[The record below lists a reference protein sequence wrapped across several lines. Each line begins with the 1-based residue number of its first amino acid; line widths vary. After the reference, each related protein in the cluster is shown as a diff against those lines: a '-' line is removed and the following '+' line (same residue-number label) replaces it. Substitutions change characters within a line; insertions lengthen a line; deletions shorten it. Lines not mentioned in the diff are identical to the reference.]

1 MPMKVTV
8 CFNQVKVLVPCGEGD
23 ILVREL
29 IDKAVTR
36 YKKASGKPN
45 DYWVSVRT
53 VRTLNDGGI
62 LDPDDQ
68 LNHVADDREQLIAD
82 FEEQGGPSYPSNG
95 DGASA
100 SSAGTSSPDIFQS
113 ELLSNKNFHHR
124 GYSMDGGNDVVVTD
138 SDISAGSNLTVRRG
152 SEPALNTLED
162 EKPANGHVFNGLS
175 IRKED
180 VSKPREEKKSKEKT
194 AFSGFARDAWRQS
207 LGNTPSMFKWLE
219 AQERQQ
225 EQHQQDKHQQE
236 QHQQDKHKQEQHRQD
251 KHQQMERK
259 EPLGGSSVEPENS
272 PKMRMGRLLPKTP
285 TPLTLSEQNVSNDTE
300 MVVTLKNDGSPLG
313 IHVVPD
319 FDNEGRETG
328 LLIQSIEPGGRISRD
343 GRITAE
349 SRIVQINGTNLFQIS
364 FHKAQ
369 EIFRAAMKTPEV
381 VLKVLKAHAH
391 PLSKRPPPTLPK
403 PLGRHAPI
411 KPSPLTLSQNKQD
424 NDLWPSSPEKTST
437 PADYMGSVSSEN
449 SEEFSHD
456 SIPLSPI
463 EMSSDKNQGP
473 LKTDFRETS
482 PTKRTP
488 PAIPA
493 RHPST
498 TLSTQKMDTENKG
511 DTESVVKERGIIDP
525 KNTKKIGK
533 QIKIQLTKGPLG
545 LGFSV
550 TTRDNVVGEESP
562 IYIKNILPKGA
573 AVTDGRLKAG
583 DRLLEV
589 NGIEMTG
596 KTQAEAVSILRNTK
610 MGDTV
615 NIVVSRQET
624 EDDRFKVPRELS
636 QTPHDVDPD
645 SLQPAEKAGD
655 DGSLTQMKNKEI
667 LSFNILLNDTGSA
680 GLGVSVKGKTLTTN
694 EGTRDLGIFVK
705 AVIHGGAASK
715 DGRLMVNDQLI
726 EVNNEVLANLPN
738 TEAMERLRKAMQKD
752 EPVPGHIN
760 LKVARKIGAP
770 SPSPFIEGPN
780 MVFSIE
786 NPKGESRTE
795 EEENYS
801 FEMDHSSSREEEND
815 HMENFG
821 NLILNK
827 HSKSPSTFLDRILT
841 GSGLRNE
848 SYNIATGDSFTDGS
862 LIPSPSKPE
871 SEINNNVKREI
882 ILGEL
887 ASHKKKFPPS
897 ALDIPKKHSSQNSES
912 SSSEDLHQQPP
923 PWLQGPD
930 WSRDSG
936 PTTEEDLSPTGNFQR
951 EGFGRQSM
959 SEKRKAHIDPRASE
973 FYQRAK
979 GTKEGGQK
987 GLHAF
992 HSHGSLLSPRGR
1004 LIRVGSAESIASRS
1018 SSHMHY
1024 GRTRQHVHDK
1034 PFSMYRHLPPL
1045 PPVPTVSRFPWRL
1058 AHVHAPPPP
1067 TNLKRFSSLE
1077 NLATTHDLDLSQS
1090 IEDDESS
1097 PPSPHMTR
1105 MTRSR
1110 GCNESFRAAVDR
1122 SYDPV
1127 PPMEPNMET
1136 VEEESSENGS
1146 AFSREQ
1152 NSARSSLSSENTED
1166 SYGKKKGKKGKDKKS
1181 TSGILKGIF
1190 RFGKGRKTPDEHLTK
1205 GEIPVTKVEEDEI
1218 QRREHQEEESKAQTA
1233 EAQRMNRLDQNRGS
1247 FDQPLYSNRRQL
1259 YQQNSVPLPASY
1271 NLGYDSHS
1279 SHHQVVPQA
1288 EQPVILRGDKIQ
1300 QLRIEHQRRHQE
1312 RHGVYPNEE
1321 KEEYYERLLQ
1331 NQEIAQKPGQS
1342 AIYLGEYAGQRSRPQ
1357 SRNQIERPNSRL
1369 AFPEQSNHANYQD
1382 YNEINNYG
1390 NHNHGDI
1397 QSRITP
1403 DYFSQRPPSR
1413 GHNSA
1418 AEQWRY
1424 AEDSELQRNVLPKRT
1439 DMPPTIGYFGNPNMA
1454 YRDPVHSA
1462 MAGKRTVQTL
1472 TQPNSAKV

>member
-8 CFNQVKVLVPCGEGD
+8 CFNQLKVLVPCGEGD

-68 LNHVADDREQLIAD
+68 LNHVVDDREQLLAD

-95 DGASA
+95 DGASG

-138 SDISAGSNLTVRRG
+138 SDLSAGSSLTVRRG

-162 EKPANGHVFNGLS
+162 EKPANGHIFNGLS
-175 IRKED
+175 IKKEED
-180 VSKPREEKKSKEKT
+180 VSKAEEDKKPKEKM
-194 AFSGFARDAWRQS
+194 AFNVFARDACRQS

-225 EQHQQDKHQQE
+225 EQYQKE
-236 QHQQDKHKQEQHRQD
+236 KY
-251 KHQQMERK
+251 QQMERK
-259 EPLGGSSVEPENS
+259 EPLGGSSVEPENL
-272 PKMRMGRLLPKTP
+272 PKLRTGRLLPKTP
-285 TPLTLSEQNVSNDTE
+285 IPPTQSEQNDSNETE

-319 FDNEGRETG
+319 FDNQGRETG

-343 GRITAE
+343 GRIKAE
-349 SRIVQINGTNLFQIS
+349 SRIVQINGTDLFQIS

-381 VLKVLKAHAH
+381 VLKVLKAHV
-391 PLSKRPPPTLPK
+391 PSLSKRPPPTLPK

-411 KPSPLTLSQNKQD
+411 KPSPLTLPTNKID
-424 NDLWPSSPEKTST
+424 NDSWPSSPEKTST
-437 PADYMGSVSSEN
+437 PANYTGSTSSEN
-449 SEEFSHD
+449 SVDVSHD
-456 SIPLSPI
+456 GAPLSPI
-463 EMSSDKNQGP
+463 ELSSDKNQGS
-473 LKTDFRETS
+473 LRTDFRETS
-482 PTKRTP
+482 PTKKMP
-488 PAIPA
+488 PAIPV

-498 TLSTQKMDTENKG
+498 TLSMQKMDTENKG
-511 DTESVVKERGIIDP
+511 DSESVVKERAIIAP
-525 KNTKKIGK
+525 TNTKKIGK
-533 QIKIQLTKGPLG
+533 QIEIQLTKGPLG

-550 TTRDNVVGEESP
+550 TTRDNKVGEDSP

-589 NGIEMTG
+589 NGIAMTG

-610 MGDTV
+610 MGETV

-624 EDDRFKVPRELS
+624 EDDRFKVPREL
-636 QTPHDVDPD
+636 
-645 SLQPAEKAGD
+645 
-655 DGSLTQMKNKEI
+655 KNI
-667 LSFNILLNDTGSA
+667 
-680 GLGVSVKGKTLTTN
+680 
-694 EGTRDLGIFVK
+694 
-705 AVIHGGAASK
+705 
-715 DGRLMVNDQLI
+715 
-726 EVNNEVLANLPN
+726 P
-738 TEAMERLRKAMQKD
+738 
-752 EPVPGHIN
+752 
-760 LKVARKIGAP
+760 
-770 SPSPFIEGPN
+770 
-780 MVFSIE
+780 
-786 NPKGESRTE
+786 
-795 EEENYS
+795 
-801 FEMDHSSSREEEND
+801 
-815 HMENFG
+815 
-821 NLILNK
+821 
-827 HSKSPSTFLDRILT
+827 PST
-841 GSGLRNE
+841 
-848 SYNIATGDSFTDGS
+848 
-862 LIPSPSKPE
+862 
-871 SEINNNVKREI
+871 
-882 ILGEL
+882 
-887 ASHKKKFPPS
+887 
-897 ALDIPKKHSSQNSES
+897 LDIPKKHSSENSQS

-923 PWLQGPD
+923 PWLQGSD
-930 WSRDSG
+930 WSRDPVPS
-936 PTTEEDLSPTGNFQR
+936 TEEDLSPTGTFQR

-959 SEKRKAHIDPRASE
+959 SEKRKAHNDPRASE

-987 GLHAF
+987 
-992 HSHGSLLSPRGR
+992 
-1004 LIRVGSAESIASRS
+1004 
-1018 SSHMHY
+1018 
-1024 GRTRQHVHDK
+1024 
-1034 PFSMYRHLPPL
+1034 
-1045 PPVPTVSRFPWRL
+1045 

-1090 IEDDESS
+1090 VEDDESS

-1105 MTRSR
+1105 MTRGR

-1127 PPMEPNMET
+1127 PPMESSMET
-1136 VEEESSENGS
+1136 DTHGNITQKGRNVEEESSENGS

-1166 SYGKKKGKKGKDKKS
+1166 AYGKKKGKKGKDKKS

-1205 GEIPVTKVEEDEI
+1205 GEVPVTRVEEEETL
-1218 QRREHQEEESKAQTA
+1218 RREQQHRDEESRAQSA
-1233 EAQRMNRLDQNRGS
+1233 EAQRMNRLDQYRGS
-1247 FDQPLYSNRRQL
+1247 FDQPLYPNQRVL
-1259 YQQNSVPLPASY
+1259 YQQHSVPIPTSY
-1271 NLGYDSHS
+1271 NPGYDSHS
-1279 SHHQVVPQA
+1279 SYPQDRPALPLA
-1288 EQPVILRGDKIQ
+1288 EQPVIVRGDKIQ
-1300 QLRIEHQRRHQE
+1300 QLRSEHQRRHQE

-1331 NQEIAQKPGQS
+1331 DQEVAQRFGQS
-1342 AIYLGEYAGQRSRPQ
+1342 AIYSGEYAGQRSRPQ

-1369 AFPEQSNHANYQD
+1369 AFPEQANYANYQD
-1382 YNEINNYG
+1382 YNDINSYG
-1390 NHNHGDI
+1390 NHHQGSI
-1397 QSRITP
+1397 QNRMTP

-1413 GHNSA
+1413 GPNSA
-1418 AEQWRY
+1418 AELWRH
-1424 AEDSELQRNVLPKRT
+1424 AEDSELQKNVLPKRT
-1439 DMPPTIGYFGNPNMA
+1439 DMPHTVGYYGNPNMA

>member
-8 CFNQVKVLVPCGEGD
+8 CFNQLKVLVPCGEGD

-68 LNHVADDREQLIAD
+68 LNHVVDDREQLLAD

-95 DGASA
+95 DGASG

-138 SDISAGSNLTVRRG
+138 SDLSAGSSLTVRRG

-162 EKPANGHVFNGLS
+162 EKPANGHIFNGLS
-175 IRKED
+175 IKKEED
-180 VSKPREEKKSKEKT
+180 VSKAEEDKKPKEKM
-194 AFSGFARDAWRQS
+194 AFNVFARDACRQS

-225 EQHQQDKHQQE
+225 EQYQKE
-236 QHQQDKHKQEQHRQD
+236 KY
-251 KHQQMERK
+251 QQMERK
-259 EPLGGSSVEPENS
+259 EPLGGSSVEPENL
-272 PKMRMGRLLPKTP
+272 PKLRTGRLLPKTP
-285 TPLTLSEQNVSNDTE
+285 IPPTQSEQNDSNETE

-319 FDNEGRETG
+319 FDNQGRETG

-343 GRITAE
+343 GRIKAE
-349 SRIVQINGTNLFQIS
+349 SRIVQINGTDLFQIS

-381 VLKVLKAHAH
+381 VLKVLKAHV
-391 PLSKRPPPTLPK
+391 PSLSKRPPPTLPK

-411 KPSPLTLSQNKQD
+411 KPSPLTLPTNKID
-424 NDLWPSSPEKTST
+424 NDSWPSSPEKTST
-437 PADYMGSVSSEN
+437 PANYTGSTSSEN
-449 SEEFSHD
+449 SVDVSHD
-456 SIPLSPI
+456 GAPLSPI
-463 EMSSDKNQGP
+463 ELSSDKNQGS
-473 LKTDFRETS
+473 LRTDFRETS
-482 PTKRTP
+482 PTKKMP
-488 PAIPA
+488 PAIPV

-498 TLSTQKMDTENKG
+498 TLSMQKMDTENKG
-511 DTESVVKERGIIDP
+511 DSESVVKERAIIAP
-525 KNTKKIGK
+525 TNTKKIGK
-533 QIKIQLTKGPLG
+533 QIEIQLTKGPLG

-550 TTRDNVVGEESP
+550 TTRDNKVGEDSP

-589 NGIEMTG
+589 NGIAMTG

-610 MGDTV
+610 MGETV

-636 QTPHDVDPD
+636 QTDVDPD

-655 DGSLTQMKNKEI
+655 DGSLTQMRNKEI

-680 GLGVSVKGKTLTTN
+680 GLGVSVKGKTLTTD

-715 DGRLMVNDQLI
+715 DGRLMVNDQLL

-760 LKVARKIGAP
+760 LKVARKVGAP
-770 SPSPFIEGPN
+770 SPSPFNEGLS
-780 MVFSIE
+780 MVFSNENQKRENRIE
-786 NPKGESRTE
+786 K
-795 EEENYS
+795 EENYS

-815 HMENFG
+815 QLDSLGNF
-821 NLILNK
+821 ILSK
-827 HSKSPSTFLDRILT
+827 YTKSPSTFIDRALS

-862 LIPSPSKPE
+862 LIPSPSEPQN
-871 SEINNNVKREI
+871 EINNNVKREI
-882 ILGEL
+882 ILDQD
-887 ASHKKKFPPS
+887 ASHKKNIPPS
-897 ALDIPKKHSSQNSES
+897 TLDIPKKHSSENSQS

-923 PWLQGPD
+923 PWLQGSD
-930 WSRDSG
+930 WSRDPVPS
-936 PTTEEDLSPTGNFQR
+936 TEEDLSPTGTFQR

-959 SEKRKAHIDPRASE
+959 SEKRKAHNDPRASE

-987 GLHAF
+987 
-992 HSHGSLLSPRGR
+992 
-1004 LIRVGSAESIASRS
+1004 
-1018 SSHMHY
+1018 
-1024 GRTRQHVHDK
+1024 
-1034 PFSMYRHLPPL
+1034 
-1045 PPVPTVSRFPWRL
+1045 

-1090 IEDDESS
+1090 VEDDESS

-1105 MTRSR
+1105 MTRGR

-1127 PPMEPNMET
+1127 PPMESSMET

-1166 SYGKKKGKKGKDKKS
+1166 AYGKKKGKKGKDKKS

-1205 GEIPVTKVEEDEI
+1205 GEVPVTRVEEEETL
-1218 QRREHQEEESKAQTA
+1218 RREQQHRDEESRAQSA
-1233 EAQRMNRLDQNRGS
+1233 EAQRMNRLDQYRGS
-1247 FDQPLYSNRRQL
+1247 FDQPLYPNQRVL
-1259 YQQNSVPLPASY
+1259 YQQHSVPIPTSY
-1271 NLGYDSHS
+1271 NPGYDSHS
-1279 SHHQVVPQA
+1279 SYPQDRPALPLA
-1288 EQPVILRGDKIQ
+1288 EQPVIVRGDKIQ
-1300 QLRIEHQRRHQE
+1300 QLRSEHQRRHQE

-1331 NQEIAQKPGQS
+1331 DQEVAQRFGQS
-1342 AIYLGEYAGQRSRPQ
+1342 AIYSGEYAGQRSRPQ

-1369 AFPEQSNHANYQD
+1369 AFPEQANYANYQD
-1382 YNEINNYG
+1382 YNDINSYG
-1390 NHNHGDI
+1390 NHHQGSI
-1397 QSRITP
+1397 QNRMTP

-1413 GHNSA
+1413 GPNSA
-1418 AEQWRY
+1418 AELWRH
-1424 AEDSELQRNVLPKRT
+1424 AEDSELQKNVLPKRT
-1439 DMPPTIGYFGNPNMA
+1439 DMPHTVGYYGNPNMA